1 MKKPLKLFLYVG
13 VPLLCLVAVW
23 VYNNVSGN
31 DSLNEGPGKGKAE
44 GFGPGGPGG
53 RGGRGGGPGGFGGP
67 GGPGRGPGMG
77 RPLPVTVSIAEYG
90 TGESGILRLGTL
102 VANEKVDVSSE
113 LSGRVT
119 DVNFNEGQHVKKG
132 AVLVKL
138 NDDELRSQLK
148 RAEYELLLLSQR
160 LERQKVL
167 LEKDAVSR
175 ETYDNVLTQY
185 NVLKEEIEA
194 LSIRIDKMKIR
205 APFDG
210 VIGFRQVSKGA
221 FLQPGA
227 KIATLVDMAKLRV
240 EFSIPEKYVANKLVG
255 SKASFTV
262 EGINRTFDA
271 TIYAIDPQID
281 VTTRTILLRAMYNNS
296 DGLLKPGMS
305 ARVSVKSTN
314 GTKRIFAPSQAV
326 VPDVNGR
333 FVWLKKGG
341 KAVQTYVETGD
352 RSTDKVE
359 IMSGLN
365 VGDSLIITGLMQLK
379 NDMPVIVNN

>member
-1 MKKPLKLFLYVG
+1 MKKSLKILLYIG
-13 VPLLCLVAVW
+13 VPVLCLAAVL
-23 VYNNVSGN
+23 VYNNVSGK
-31 DSLNEGPGKGKAE
+31 DSMNGGPGKGGMPE
-44 GFGPGGPGG
+44 SFGPGG
-53 RGGRGGGPGGFGGP
+53 RGGRGGRGG
-67 GGPGRGPGMG
+67 GPGMG

-113 LSGRVT
+113 LAGRVT
-119 DVNFNEGQHVKKG
+119 EVNFNEGQHVKKG
-132 AVLVKL
+132 TVLVKL

-221 FLQPGA
+221 FLQPGT
-227 KIATLVDMAKLRV
+227 KIATLVDMARLKV

-255 SKASFTV
+255 SKSTFTV
-262 EGINRTFDA
+262 EGVSRTFEA
-271 TIYAIDPQID
+271 TIYAVDPQID
-281 VTTRTILLRAMYNNS
+281 VTTRTILVRAMYNNS

-341 KAVQTYVETGD
+341 NAVQTYVETGD

-359 IMSGLN
+359 IMSGIT
-365 VGDSLIITGLMQLK
+365 VGDSIIITGLMQLK